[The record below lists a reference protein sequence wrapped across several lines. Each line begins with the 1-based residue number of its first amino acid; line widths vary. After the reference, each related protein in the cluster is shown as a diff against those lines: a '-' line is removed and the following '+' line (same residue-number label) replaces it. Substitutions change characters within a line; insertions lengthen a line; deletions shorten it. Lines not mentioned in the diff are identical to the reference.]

1 MIRRQSGERSGL
13 GQQQRMEDGEER
25 RPGRQRPPSREQEAR
40 EEGQRGRRS
49 TDGNRNRGPTEQER
63 SAGERIGDRGESS
76 ENPLKALKILYA
88 NAQSI
93 VGKIGELTAV
103 MQDIEP
109 DLILLTET
117 WCNSTIPDAFLT
129 LEGYRLETDLR

>member
-1 MIRRQSGERSGL
+1 
-13 GQQQRMEDGEER
+13 MEDREER

-49 TDGNRNRGPTEQER
+49 TDGNRNGRPAEQEGSR
-63 SAGERIGDRGESS
+63 ERIGDGGEPS
-76 ENPLKALKILYA
+76 ENPLKALKILYE

-103 MQDIEP
+103 VQNIEP

-117 WCNSTIPDAFLT
+117 WCNSTRGTELT
-129 LEGYRLETDLR
+129 EDY

>member
-1 MIRRQSGERSGL
+1 MNCWPG
-13 GQQQRMEDGEER
+13 DG
-25 RPGRQRPPSREQEAR
+25 
-40 EEGQRGRRS
+40 
-49 TDGNRNRGPTEQER
+49 
-63 SAGERIGDRGESS
+63 GESS

-88 NAQSI
+88 NAQGI

-103 MQDIEP
+103 VQDIEP

-129 LEGYRLETDLR
+129 LEGYRLETDLRRDRTDTRNGIGGGLLVYA